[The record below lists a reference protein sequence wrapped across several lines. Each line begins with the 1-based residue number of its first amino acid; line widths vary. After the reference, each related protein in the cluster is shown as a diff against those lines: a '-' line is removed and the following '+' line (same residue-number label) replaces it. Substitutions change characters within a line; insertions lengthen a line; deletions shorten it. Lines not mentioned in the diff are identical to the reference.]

1 MNTEFRFWPPGPISC
16 ATSGR
21 FVATLSSSR
30 RRPGSSAL
38 HSIEMYEGLDSGL
51 RRNDERL
58 TFLAELKNAGTTET
72 YLAMQ

>member
-21 FVATLSSSR
+21 FVATLSSILSLSK
-30 RRPGSSAL
+30 G
-38 HSIEMYEGLDSGL
+38 
-51 RRNDERL
+51 RNDERL
-58 TFLAELKNAGTTET
+58 TFLAKLKNAGTTET